1 MGYFDAL
8 TSSYFKTGQ
17 DGRKLFFPWG
27 VIGRG
32 YVVPSEEHYERLRKP
47 LKLYMIVSLTAII
60 VAAMAFSTLATLALG
75 GAFMVF
81 YAVWSR
87 QLLKGLSAS
96 DERLSLTESMTTQ
109 ALTHNTFA
117 IWALEIASL
126 LLVAGGVAI
135 FFIDPAQWLSGL
147 AAIVF
152 FGLCAVFIA
161 RMLILRRRASAAG
174 V

>member
-32 YVVPSEEHYERLRKP
+32 YVIPSEEHYERLRKP

-60 VAAMAFSTLATLALG
+60 GAAIAFNTLTTLALG

-87 QLLKGLSAS
+87 QLLRGLSAS
-96 DERLSLTESMTTQ
+96 DERLLLKESMTTQ
-109 ALTHNTFA
+109 ALTHGSFMLWT
-117 IWALEIASL
+117 LQIASL
-126 LLVAGGVAI
+126 LLVASGVTI
-135 FFIDPAQWLSGL
+135 FFIDPAQWPMAL
-147 AAIVF
+147 AVIVF
-152 FGLCAVFIA
+152 FGFCAVFIA
-161 RMLILRRRASAAG
+161 RMLILRRRAAAIRA
-174 V
+174 